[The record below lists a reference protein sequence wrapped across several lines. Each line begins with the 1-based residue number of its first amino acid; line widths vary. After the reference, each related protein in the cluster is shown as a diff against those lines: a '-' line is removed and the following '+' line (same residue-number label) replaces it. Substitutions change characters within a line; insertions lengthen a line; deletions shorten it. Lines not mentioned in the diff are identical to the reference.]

1 MLIHTALDTLYILS
15 RLLILVRLL
24 DVAVK
29 YSTVQIHYLDVAG
42 IKNLI
47 SLKLT

>member
-15 RLLILVRLL
+15 RLLILVL